1 MKKLFISFLLLLS
14 LSLHAAQAAPLRTID
29 LQKWSYVYT
38 EIAPKIIVS
47 CDCEIIINADG
58 SETTV
63 VHKMKSLRQVGI
75 ERTCVVGSVSD
86 FFRAMNG
93 VTINLLTALWSGGGM
108 SWSSWDNG
116 VTWWRMLPGNKYLEA
131 PDPWC
136 LQ

>member
-1 MKKLFISFLLLLS
+1 MKKLTLLFLLCWS
-14 LSLHAAQAAPLRTID
+14 LSAQAAPLQTID

-38 EIAPKIIVS
+38 EIAPKIKVS
-47 CDCEIIINADG
+47 CDCEQVINPDG
-58 SETTV
+58 SQSTII
-63 VHKMKSLRQVGI
+63 HKLMSLRQVGT

-86 FFRAMNG
+86 FFMAMSG
-93 VTINLLTALWSGGGM
+93 KTISLLTALWLGGGA